1 MTSQLRI
8 NGIDVS
14 FPFEPYPCQVEYMR
28 KVLQALQTGQNAL
41 LESPTGTGKSLS
53 LLCAALAWQAAMKAR
68 QQAFNAQAS
77 SAGGEKNSAA
87 VELIAEL
94 ERGFAE
100 SGGAWDPVRG
110 APRIIYASRTHS
122 QLSQAM
128 HELKRT
134 VYTNHKVAIIGSRDQ
149 LCINEDVQQLESNA
163 AKMVNCKVRVETRSC
178 QYYLQYDLL
187 RPKNDKDSAP
197 APLLSNK
204 IMDIE
209 DLVDYGKRTKCCPY
223 FMSRD
228 QKESADII
236 FMPYNYLL
244 DPKVRYRNKVDLEGN
259 VVILDEAHNIEQVC
273 EDGASVELSS
283 VDLAQCI
290 FEIDAA
296 VSGLMKKITADQQAS
311 SLSLENL
318 SGAEAQ
324 ESLDFTVSDLF
335 ALKGQLLALEKA
347 IDSIPL
353 GSGDSAGPG
362 FTKPGAY
369 VLELLAQADITAP
382 RVAHMLDRLDKILA
396 FMSSTQGRLF
406 RGTGLSRLSEF
417 IAGVFPQSSY
427 CDPAVSSASGSSSS
441 SSGSSTQ
448 RRRGL
453 PSSSSGLAQCYKLH
467 IREVSGGHYG
477 RSGATSAPAATV
489 GFDTDA
495 SAAASS
501 GPAGS
506 GKPYRL
512 LSYWCFSPAKAML
525 DLAAH
530 GVRSIILTSGTL
542 YPMEAL
548 RQDLQLPF
556 PIELSNPHVIDRD
569 QIITAVVPR
578 GPNSVRLSSG
588 YENRDSLDYQRALG
602 ECVASLCGCV
612 PHGLLVFFPSY
623 SLMSRCLDAWRSSRL
638 FDRISSRKPVFVE
651 PRRKA
656 EFATAFADYY
666 KRVCDPQYAG
676 AIFLAVCRGK
686 VSEGL
691 DFADHFGRAV
701 VVTGL
706 PYPMWTDP
714 RVRLKQAWLDE
725 QRLATGRGLT
735 GKQWYKQQAYR
746 AVNQAIG
753 RVLRHRNDYG
763 AVLLCDERFATEESR
778 RQLPA
783 WLQHS
788 VTVAKTFESVPD
800 RLREFFASNSV
811 KYPTP
816 DGPKMRLPAKQQQM
830 QFDGQSAAAFEFGSA
845 ATHQLKA
852 QAGAGPVY
860 GSSVSPLIGGGR
872 AGTVIEFLHSYEKS
886 PALDELANLYC
897 SADSNKENANAK
909 SSLGERLRLHEE
921 EMAQNSVQT
930 PSESASSRVE
940 EGAAGRSKHVAF
952 QTESAAESQADAAAA
967 VKQDGD
973 FKVPL
978 AAPPN
983 SRRRLRISGSVAK
996 SSLSPSPSPS
1006 ATPKPTPASP
1016 SNPFSKPSPPSPDV
1030 SELRLTLQQALG
1042 QGERCRFRSALAEY
1056 KSSGGVDRLIGR
1068 LAEIFQAA
1076 ARVASAGGPR
1086 GEPAAVRQLLF
1097 GLGRLI
1103 RTPDRARYEQCRERL
1118 AEAAADGL
1126 AKAVAA
1132 ITGGGAVLA
1141 DQSTAASKAKVDDL
1155 DEGED
1160 DDDGAALRPPA
1171 KRLKSGHEMRGL
1183 QDSKTQT
1190 RLWPRHAITSAAS
1203 CAGDPLL
1210 KWVSSNAPAAS
1221 WWSGGAR
1228 CAS

>member
-1 MTSQLRI
+1 SQ
-8 NGIDVS
+8 
-14 FPFEPYPCQVEYMR
+14 
-28 KVLQALQTGQNAL
+28 
-41 LESPTGTGKSLS
+41 
-53 LLCAALAWQAAMKAR
+53 
-68 QQAFNAQAS
+68 
-77 SAGGEKNSAA
+77 
-87 VELIAEL
+87 
-94 ERGFAE
+94 
-100 SGGAWDPVRG
+100 SGN
-110 APRIIYASRTHS
+110 IS
-122 QLSQAM
+122 
-128 HELKRT
+128 
-134 VYTNHKVAIIGSRDQ
+134 GSRDQ
-149 LCINEDVQQLESNA
+149 LCHQRRRPTSLESNA
-163 AKMVNCKVRVETRSC
+163 AKMPLRLSPATIVRSWRRNRLIITGRRRS
-178 QYYLQYDLL
+178 L
-187 RPKNDKDSAP
+187 
-197 APLLSNK
+197 
-204 IMDIE
+204 
-209 DLVDYGKRTKCCPY
+209 KRSY
-223 FMSRD
+223 
-228 QKESADII
+228 
-236 FMPYNYLL
+236 
-244 DPKVRYRNKVDLEGN
+244 
-259 VVILDEAHNIEQVC
+259 NIEQVC

-311 SLSLENL
+311 SLSLEDL

-441 SSGSSTQ
+441 SSSGSSTQ

-489 GFDTDA
+489 
-495 SAAASS
+495 AAST
-501 GPAGS
+501 PTPPPPLQADRRL

-525 DLAAH
+525 EP
-530 GVRSIILTSGTL
+530 GSPRGTL

-556 PIELSNPHVIDRD
+556 PIELSNP
-569 QIITAVVPR
+569 APVVPR

-651 PRRKA
+651 P
-656 EFATAFADYY
+656 
-666 KRVCDPQYAG
+666 
-676 AIFLAVCRGK
+676 L
-686 VSEGL
+686 SEGL

-735 GKQWYKQQAYR
+735 GKQWLVQSQQAYR
-746 AVNQAIG
+746 AVQPG
-753 RVLRHRNDYG
+753 HRVAYCRTETTTALL
-763 AVLLCDERFATEESR
+763 LLCDERFATEESR

-788 VTVAKTFESVPD
+788 VVTVAQNMAEN
-800 RLREFFASNSV
+800 A
-811 KYPTP
+811 
-816 DGPKMRLPAKQQQM
+816 PA
-830 QFDGQSAAAFEFGSA
+830 GQATADAVRRPVGRPPFEFGSA

-872 AGTVIEFLHSYEKS
+872 AGTVIEFLHT
-886 PALDELANLYC
+886 ATRN
-897 SADSNKENANAK
+897 
-909 SSLGERLRLHEE
+909 G
-921 EMAQNSVQT
+921 AQNSVQT
-930 PSESASSRVE
+930 PSEERLLQASRKALPAVRSTGSPSR
-940 EGAAGRSKHVAF
+940 RSPPPSLKP
-952 QTESAAESQADAAAA
+952 TPP
-967 VKQDGD
+967 
-973 FKVPL
+973 PL
-978 AAPPN
+978 SSKTAISKCR
-983 SRRRLRISGSVAK
+983 SRRRQILSATLANLRSVAK

-1006 ATPKPTPASP
+1006 ATPKADTSLAFKSV
-1016 SNPFSKPSPPSPDV
+1016 FKASPPSPDAV
-1030 SELRLTLQQALG
+1030 RTSADSSTSSRPRLNGADSGRPWPSTNPRAELTADAG
-1042 QGERCRFRSALAEY
+1042 WPRCIPPRS
-1056 KSSGGVDRLIGR
+1056 GR
-1068 LAEIFQAA
+1068 LP
-1076 ARVASAGGPR
+1076 AGGPR
-1086 GEPAAVRQLLF
+1086 FGRQ
-1097 GLGRLI
+1097 
-1103 RTPDRARYEQCRERL
+1103 P
-1118 AEAAADGL
+1118 
-1126 AKAVAA
+1126 
-1132 ITGGGAVLA
+1132 
-1141 DQSTAASKAKVDDL
+1141 
-1155 DEGED
+1155 
-1160 DDDGAALRPPA
+1160 AALRQSA
-1171 KRLKSGHEMRGL
+1171 DR
-1183 QDSKTQT
+1183 T
-1190 RLWPRHAITSAAS
+1190 R
-1203 CAGDPLL
+1203 
-1210 KWVSSNAPAAS
+1210 PAAS
-1221 WWSGGAR
+1221 GDAGTAGPLMSSAL
-1228 CAS
+1228 

>member
-1 MTSQLRI
+1 
-8 NGIDVS
+8 
-14 FPFEPYPCQVEYMR
+14 
-28 KVLQALQTGQNAL
+28 
-41 LESPTGTGKSLS
+41 
-53 LLCAALAWQAAMKAR
+53 
-68 QQAFNAQAS
+68 
-77 SAGGEKNSAA
+77 
-87 VELIAEL
+87 
-94 ERGFAE
+94 
-100 SGGAWDPVRG
+100 
-110 APRIIYASRTHS
+110 
-122 QLSQAM
+122 
-128 HELKRT
+128 
-134 VYTNHKVAIIGSRDQ
+134 
-149 LCINEDVQQLESNA
+149 
-163 AKMVNCKVRVETRSC
+163 
-178 QYYLQYDLL
+178 
-187 RPKNDKDSAP
+187 
-197 APLLSNK
+197 
-204 IMDIE
+204 MDIE

-228 QKESADII
+228 QKESRR
-236 FMPYNYLL
+236 YNIY
-244 DPKVRYRNKVDLEGN
+244 
-259 VVILDEAHNIEQVC
+259 AEQVC

-872 AGTVIEFLHSYEKS
+872 AGT
-886 PALDELANLYC
+886 
-897 SADSNKENANAK
+897 
-909 SSLGERLRLHEE
+909 E

-1171 KRLKSGHEMRGL
+1171 KRLKSGMKCEAC
-1183 QDSKTQT
+1183 KTADADTPLAAPCDHICCFLCWRSIIEVGVKQC
-1190 RLWPRHAITSAAS
+1190 PRCKLVVRRRSLRKLTQRDGEAIRQRAAEE
-1203 CAGDPLL
+1203 
-1210 KWVSSNAPAAS
+1210 AAK
-1221 WWSGGAR
+1221 AND
-1228 CAS
+1228 C

>member
-1 MTSQLRI
+1 R
-8 NGIDVS
+8 
-14 FPFEPYPCQVEYMR
+14 
-28 KVLQALQTGQNAL
+28 
-41 LESPTGTGKSLS
+41 
-53 LLCAALAWQAAMKAR
+53 AA
-68 QQAFNAQAS
+68 
-77 SAGGEKNSAA
+77 
-87 VELIAEL
+87 
-94 ERGFAE
+94 
-100 SGGAWDPVRG
+100 
-110 APRIIYASRTHS
+110 
-122 QLSQAM
+122 
-128 HELKRT
+128 
-134 VYTNHKVAIIGSRDQ
+134 
-149 LCINEDVQQLESNA
+149 
-163 AKMVNCKVRVETRSC
+163 
-178 QYYLQYDLL
+178 
-187 RPKNDKDSAP
+187 
-197 APLLSNK
+197 
-204 IMDIE
+204 
-209 DLVDYGKRTKCCPY
+209 
-223 FMSRD
+223 
-228 QKESADII
+228 
-236 FMPYNYLL
+236 
-244 DPKVRYRNKVDLEGN
+244 
-259 VVILDEAHNIEQVC
+259 
-273 EDGASVELSS
+273 
-283 VDLAQCI
+283 
-290 FEIDAA
+290 
-296 VSGLMKKITADQQAS
+296 
-311 SLSLENL
+311 LSLEDL

-347 IDSIPL
+347 IDCIPL

-369 VLELLAQADITAP
+369 VLETAGP
-382 RVAHMLDRLDKILA
+382 GRYHGA
-396 FMSSTQGRLF
+396 QGRLF

-489 GFDTDA
+489 A
-495 SAAASS
+495 STPTPPPPLQADRRGSASRT
-501 GPAGS
+501 
-506 GKPYRL
+506 RL

-525 DLAAH
+525 DLAA
-530 GVRSIILTSGTL
+530 
-542 YPMEAL
+542 
-548 RQDLQLPF
+548 
-556 PIELSNPHVIDRD
+556 HVIDRD

-602 ECVASLCGCV
+602 ECPVRLRAARPCWC
-612 PHGLLVFFPSY
+612 FFPSY

-656 EFATAFADYY
+656 EFATAFRAIITSECAIHNICRRHLSG
-666 KRVCDPQYAG
+666 RVP
-676 AIFLAVCRGK
+676 RK

-706 PYPMWTDP
+706 PYRDVDDP
-714 RVRLKQAWLDE
+714 RVQA
-725 QRLATGRGLT
+725 AGLPRSQPGHRSRT
-735 GKQWYKQQAYR
+735 P
-746 AVNQAIG
+746 
-753 RVLRHRNDYG
+753 HRNDYG
-763 AVLLCDERFATEESR
+763 AVLLCDERFATR
-778 RQLPA
+778 GVPA
-783 WLQHS
+783 PAAGLAAALGHRGPKRSNPCQTDCANS
-788 VTVAKTFESVPD
+788 
-800 RLREFFASNSV
+800 FASNSV

-860 GSSVSPLIGGGR
+860 AAQRKWRRIRSRRLR
-872 AGTVIEFLHSYEKS
+872 
-886 PALDELANLYC
+886 
-897 SADSNKENANAK
+897 
-909 SSLGERLRLHEE
+909 ERLLQGRGKAL
-921 EMAQNSVQT
+921 
-930 PSESASSRVE
+930 
-940 EGAAGRSKHVAF
+940 AGRSKHVAF

-978 AAPPN
+978 AARQILGDACESPAP
-983 SRRRLRISGSVAK
+983 SRNPRCH
-996 SSLSPSPSPS
+996 PSPSPS
-1006 ATPKPTPASP
+1006 ATPKPTPGLAFKSV
-1016 SNPFSKPSPPSPDV
+1016 SKPSPPSPDV

-1042 QGERCRFRSALAEY
+1042 QGERCRFRSAPAEY
-1056 KSSGGVDRLIGR
+1056 KSSGG
-1068 LAEIFQAA
+1068 
-1076 ARVASAGGPR
+1076 SGPR

-1141 DQSTAASKAKVDDL
+1141 DQSTAGLTQQSHNRNSAVLPPPASVDALVNSVCQTACSGAYRHPQLHGHVAYGTAGFRMRADAGQMDYIMFRMGVL
-1155 DEGED
+1155 
-1160 DDDGAALRPPA
+1160 AALRSRSLHGQAVGVMVTASHNPEHDNGVKLVEPNGDMLPVEWEPIA
-1171 KRLKSGHEMRGL
+1171 SGLVNALDTELRNHL
-1183 QDSKTQT
+1183 HVLLSTLHDSEF
-1190 RLWPRHAITSAAS
+1190 ITTAQF
-1203 CAGDPLL
+1203 
-1210 KWVSSNAPAAS
+1210 V
-1221 WWSGGAR
+1221 AR
-1228 CAS
+1228 